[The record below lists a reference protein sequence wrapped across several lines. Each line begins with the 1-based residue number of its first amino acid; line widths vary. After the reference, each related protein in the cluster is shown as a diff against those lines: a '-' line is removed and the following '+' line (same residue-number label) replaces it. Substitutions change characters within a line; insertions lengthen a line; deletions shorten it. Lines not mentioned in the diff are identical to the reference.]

1 MVSRQSFFKEEII
14 KLGKSSILNNREIA
28 RIVGCSE
35 RTVSKYA
42 GSFGD
47 RCKFK
52 TSAGGDP
59 FEIQKTILLPDIH
72 YPHYD
77 SKVMDSVAEFM
88 VDYDPD
94 EIVYMGDQISLD
106 CISVWNKNKP
116 LLKEGQRL
124 IRDFNNFD
132 KDILQVHENI
142 TRPGIK
148 RTFMIGNHE
157 ERLQWYIEMHPELE
171 EMIEID
177 RNLRLQERG
186 YKIIP
191 FNGIYKIG
199 KLSVIHGYYWN
210 KYHANKTLEAFEGNV
225 VYSHVHN
232 PQMYAKV
239 SPVDRKGYHTATS
252 LPCLCNIKPDYKKNA
267 PNFWINGFGVLE
279 HLPATGYFNIY
290 TIIIIDGSFM
300 WGGHYYGKNI

>member
-1 MVSRQSFFKEEII
+1 MSKQSTFKEEII

-42 GSFGD
+42 GSFTD

-52 TSAGGDP
+52 TAADGDP

-77 SKVMDSVAEFM
+77 LKVMDAVGEFM
-88 VDYDPD
+88 FDYEPD
-94 EIVYMGDQISLD
+94 EIVYMGDQLSLD
-106 CISVWNKNKP
+106 CISGWNKNKP

-132 KDILQVHENI
+132 KDVLKLHERI
-142 TRPGIK
+142 TDPDTR

-157 ERLQWYIEMHPELE
+157 QRLQWYIEMHPELE

-177 RNLRLQERG
+177 RNLKLTERG
-186 YKIIP
+186 YRIIP

-267 PNFWINGFGVLE
+267 PNFWINGFGVVE

-290 TIIIIDGSFM
+290 TIIIIDGAFM
-300 WGGHYYGKNI
+300 WNGKYYGKEI